1 MPKFSIIIPIYNV
14 EQYLPKCLDSLVNQT
29 YADIEI
35 ICVNDG
41 SPDNSLQILKKYAS
55 KDERIKI
62 INQENQGVSIARNV
76 GINNATGDYIL
87 FVDADDWI
95 ETNTCNILNK
105 NIEKNNLDLIIFN
118 AYIAKNNQCNL
129 GFRCNQE
136 SIMYSSM
143 WSICYKREF
152 LNQNNIRF
160 PQNIKIAEDHVFRL
174 NALSCSKNIKILQD
188 YLYYYLADRENSA
201 SKIKTVILEDIKT
214 FEYLIEQDWFKNTSI
229 KNQSNIVNFWLKLIG
244 GTLFAVPNDYI
255 HIQELNDYIGLI
267 KNMENFSEYNLKN
280 LKNLEIFI
288 LLQKLHLFEIYRK
301 IIRPIGKYCIVLP
314 YRRFKEFLRSKN
326 G

>member
-14 EQYLPKCLDSLVNQT
+14 EKYLPKCLDSLVNQT
-29 YADIEI
+29 YTNIEI

-41 SPDNSLQILKKYAS
+41 SPDNSLKILEQYAQN
-55 KDERIKI
+55 DNRIKI

-76 GINNATGDYIL
+76 GINNATGNYIL

-95 ETNTCNILNK
+95 ETNTCDILNK

-129 GFRCNQE
+129 GFCCNQE

-152 LNQNNIRF
+152 LNKNNIRF
-160 PQNIKIAEDHVFRL
+160 PQNIKIAEDHIF
-174 NALSCSKNIKILQD
+174 KIQAIVKAD
-188 YLYYYLADRENSA
+188 KISIIDDFLYYYLADRENSS
-201 SKIKTVILEDIKT
+201 SKIKTLIQDDIKSYKYT
-214 FEYLIEQDWFKNTSI
+214 VQQDWFKNATKEQQEKI
-229 KNQSNIVNFWLKLIG
+229 IDFWLKLIG
-244 GTLFAVPNDYI
+244 GTLFGISNKDIDIVVLENFIKDVKQYQ
-255 HIQELNDYIGLI
+255 QEKSLQLTQI
-267 KNMENFSEYNLKN
+267 KNFETF
-280 LKNLEIFI
+280 
-288 LLQKLHLFEIYRK
+288 LLLIRFHLFDIYK
-301 IIRPIGKYCIVLP
+301 NFLRPIGKYCIVLP
-314 YRRFKEFLRSKN
+314 YRRFKEFLRKKN